1 MHRRRVR
8 FLAVTAGLA
17 LAAATV
23 ASLAAVPPP
32 AVAVSPVAESVA
44 SRTAQAAVP
53 SSMEEIYAAV
63 AIENLRAGKPTYAP
77 GEKPVFTFDL
87 VNRGPSVLVVPFGP
101 DGAEP
106 TVGEFRA
113 WIERRGSDP
122 GIPDLR
128 ACRDGRRYSASEPWC
143 YTPHDPNPTLGGT
156 VQELAPT
163 YTWAK
168 GRALHRTIGVEW
180 NIVSY
185 PVGDYSFSVEHMPL
199 DRPDVRPDLVTPIRS
214 ATVDFS
220 VAGIAPPQLHLAA
233 TQVVWTDA
241 DLWGTATAAV
251 FGANADGS
259 DVHPIAGPPRR
270 GAGYIAAGQGW
281 RLYWTETDPVPA
293 IRRVHLD
300 GRYMDTA
307 AVTGG
312 APLGITWRNG
322 GPVWTDAAR
331 HEVASA
337 SGDPL
342 SPTYASVLAT
352 GLSGTTPPSISS
364 PQDIAYE
371 TNANEFYW
379 ANPALHKIQRL
390 TDSSPYTVEDA
401 VVSGV
406 TSPAGIVIDADH
418 LRVYWTDGSEI
429 RRAFLDGTSVE
440 TVLPGL
446 AAPHG
451 IDIDPAAGKLYWAE
465 TGTAAGT
472 GRIRRSNLDGTSVED
487 LITGL
492 ASPWGLALVIPAA
505 RTATVPYIG
514 GAYSGWAHVRLPTG
528 GTSGPSG
535 EATGVAAGGPGVV
548 VVGSASEGACCGGPC
563 PPGGT
568 CGPVPASWT
577 SADGGR
583 SWTEHPVPEAST
595 EGDGRGFLALASR
608 SGILVA
614 GAASGFWRSA
624 DGITWTRAAS
634 GPRFAAGTQV
644 QIVAGLRGFVALAKE
659 RSSKTTRAWV
669 SADGLTWRQASAQP
683 ALAGFCAVGLAA
695 SAARAVAVGDDCT
708 DRHRPRIVVSTD
720 GQTWRRAPTQSTF
733 SRSLGFQ
740 SVSFVGGRFLL
751 FGAYRSVTEGTAV
764 WSSRDGL
771 TWRRTAFLPEATP
784 ADYYQPDAIA
794 GVVRLGS
801 AWVALG
807 HRYDEGVDW
816 QPVAWTSPDL
826 VHWSR
831 QTIGGSGWLVDVTAV
846 DGRLFAAGTWNVLAE
861 SGALVVTGEVLP
873 PD

>member
-1 MHRRRVR
+1 MHRRRAR
-8 FLAVTAGLA
+8 FLAVAASLA
-17 LAAATV
+17 LTAAMA
-23 ASLAAVPPP
+23 ASLAAVAPP

-44 SRTAQAAVP
+44 SRTMQAAVP

-63 AIENLRAGKPTYAP
+63 AIENLRPGKPTYAP

-87 VNRGPSVLVVPFGP
+87 VNRGTSALVVPFGP

-106 TVGEFRA
+106 TVGEFGA
-113 WIERRGSDP
+113 WVERRGSDP
-122 GIPDLR
+122 GIPGLI
-128 ACRDGRRYSASEPWC
+128 ACRDGRRYSASESSC
-143 YTPHDPNPTLGGT
+143 STPHDPNPTLGGT

-168 GRALHRTIGVEW
+168 GRALHRTTRVEW

-185 PVGDYSFSVEHMPL
+185 PVGSYGFTIEYMPL

-220 VAGIAPPQLHLAA
+220 VAGTAPPELRLAA

-259 DVHPIAGPPRR
+259 DVHPIAGPPSR

-281 RLYWTETDPVPA
+281 SSGRLYWTETDPVPA

-300 GRYMDTA
+300 GRYMETA

-312 APLGITWRNG
+312 APLGIASWSDRLA
-322 GPVWTDAAR
+322 WTDAAG
-331 HEVASA
+331 HQVAMREGSN
-337 SGDPL
+337 DPR
-342 SPTYASVLAT
+342 VMAT
-352 GLSGTTPPSISS
+352 GLSGPTPPSISS
-364 PQDIAYE
+364 PQDIAHE

-390 TDSSPYTVEDA
+390 TDSPPYTVEDA

-440 TVLPGL
+440 TVLSGL

-451 IDIDPAAGKLYWAE
+451 IDIDPVAGKVYWAE
-465 TGTAAGT
+465 TGPVAGA
-472 GRIRRSNLDGTSVED
+472 GKIRRANLDGTSVED
-487 LITGL
+487 VVTGL

-505 RTATVPYIG
+505 STVTVPYVG

-535 EATGVAAGGPGVV
+535 EATGVAEGGPGVV

-563 PPGGT
+563 TPGGT

-583 SWTEHPVPEAST
+583 SWTEHPVPEASR

-608 SGILVA
+608 SGSLVA
-614 GAASGFWRSA
+614 GAASGFWRST

-644 QIVAGLRGFVALAKE
+644 RIDAGLRGFVALAKE
-659 RSSKTTRAWV
+659 KPSKTTRAWV
-669 SADGLTWRQASAQP
+669 SADGVAWRQAPTQP
-683 ALAGFCAVGLAA
+683 ALAGFCAVGLTT
-695 SAARAVAVGDDCT
+695 SEARAVAVGDDCT

-720 GQTWRRAPTQSTF
+720 GRTWRRAPTQSTF

-771 TWRRTAFLPEATP
+771 TWRRTSFLPEATP
-784 ADYYQPDAIA
+784 ADYYRPDEIA

-846 DGRLFAAGTWNVLAE
+846 DGRVFAAGTWNVLAE
-861 SGALVVTGEVLP
+861 SGPLVVTGEVLP